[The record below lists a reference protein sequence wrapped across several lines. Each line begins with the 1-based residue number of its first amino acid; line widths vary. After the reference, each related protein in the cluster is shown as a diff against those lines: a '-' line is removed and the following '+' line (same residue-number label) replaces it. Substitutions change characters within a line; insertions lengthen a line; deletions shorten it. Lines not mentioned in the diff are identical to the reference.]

1 VTKKPL
7 TTLHGVGTAL
17 AEKLARLGLDN
28 TFDLLFHLPSRFEDR
43 TRVTPV
49 YQLRHGQQ
57 ALILGTIEGCQVQ
70 FGRRRSLLVG
80 ISDEGAYFTMRL
92 FYFNAQQ
99 QRALQNGQWIQCF
112 GEARQGARGLEMVHP
127 EYRVFASEPE
137 KITSDAL
144 TPVYPVTEGVTAAR
158 IRKLILAVLDT
169 ELQHVKELLPP
180 ALLEQQHFMP
190 LAEALRTLHTPR
202 ADDDLIA
209 LAEQQHP
216 AQKRLA
222 LEELLAHH
230 LALRKLKRQRATLA
244 APSISSTGQSWDR
257 LKLQLSFSLTHAQKR
272 AVADIEQDFS
282 LSRPAL
288 RLIQGD
294 VGCGKTV
301 VAAAAALH
309 AVDAGHQVAIMA
321 PTELLA
327 EQHRRNFESW
337 CKPLGIRVGWLTS
350 RLPAAEKRTARA
362 AIESGEVQIA
372 IGTHALFQQ
381 SVNFAHLGLII
392 VDEQHRFGVDQRLAL
407 KNKGR
412 TDTQAPH
419 QLIMSATPIPRS
431 LSMVYYADL
440 DVSNIDEL
448 PPGRKPVNTVVLPN
462 TRRDEVQERVRAACT
477 QGRQAYW
484 VCPLIEESEALQAQ
498 AATETAALLSTV
510 LEGITVALIH
520 GKMKPAE
527 KDRLM
532 QGFRAGEI
540 DLLVATT
547 VIEVGVDVP
556 NASLMII
563 ENAERLGLA
572 QLHQLRGR
580 VGRGEDQA
588 VCVLMYQS
596 PLGKTSRRRLDIL
609 RQTNDGFEIARH
621 DLEFRGPGELM
632 GTKQTGDH
640 QLKVAN
646 IVRDQALLPQVEQAA
661 EALMADHPENV
672 DLIIERWVKHKAHYA
687 EV

>member
-1 VTKKPL
+1 
-7 TTLHGVGTAL
+7 
-17 AEKLARLGLDN
+17 LGLHN

-43 TRVTPV
+43 TRITPV
-49 YQLRHGQQ
+49 CQLRHAEQ
-57 ALILGTIEGCQVQ
+57 ALIVGSIEGCQVQ

-80 ISDEGAYFTMRL
+80 INDNGVQLTMRL

-99 QRALQNGQWIQCF
+99 QRALQSGQWIQCF
-112 GEARQGARGLEMVHP
+112 GEARQGAKGLEMVHP
-127 EYRVFASEPE
+127 EYRVYASEPE
-137 KITSDAL
+137 NITSDAL
-144 TPVYPVTEGVTAAR
+144 TPVYPVTEGVTHAR
-158 IRKLILAVLDT
+158 IRKLILAVLDD
-169 ELQHVKELLPP
+169 ELQQVEELLP
-180 ALLEQQHFMP
+180 AELLAEEPFMP

-202 ADDDLIA
+202 AADDLMA
-209 LAEQQHP
+209 LAEQRHP
-216 AQKRLA
+216 AQHRLA

-230 LALRKLKRQRATLA
+230 LALRKLKQKRGAHAAPHIISTGESWKIVEPGLGFDLTRAQQRAV
-244 APSISSTGQSWDR
+244 SE
-257 LKLQLSFSLTHAQKR
+257 
-272 AVADIEQDFS
+272 IEHDFS
-282 LSRPAL
+282 LNRPAL

-309 AVDAGHQVAIMA
+309 AVDSGYQVAIMA

-327 EQHRRNFESW
+327 EQHRRNFGQW
-337 CKPLGIRVGWLTS
+337 CKRPGINVGWLTS
-350 RLPAAEKRTARA
+350 RLPAAEKRSARA

-372 IGTHALFQQ
+372 IGTHALFQE
-381 SVNFAHLGLII
+381 SVKFRHLGLII

-412 TDTQAPH
+412 SEAQVPH

-448 PPGRKPVNTVVLPN
+448 PPGRKPVTTVVLPN
-462 TRRDEVQERVRAACT
+462 TRREEVQERIRVACA

-484 VCPLIEESEALQAQ
+484 VCPLIEESDVLQAQ
-498 AATETAALLSTV
+498 AATETAALLGAT
-510 LEGITVALIH
+510 LHGIRVELIH
-520 GKMKPAE
+520 GKMKPAQ

-532 QGFRAGEI
+532 QSFREGEI

-580 VGRGEDQA
+580 VGRGEAQA

-596 PLGKTSRRRLDIL
+596 PLGKTSRRRLDIM
-609 RQTNDGFEIARH
+609 RHTNDGFEIARH

-632 GTKQTGDH
+632 GTRQTGDH

-646 IVRDQALLPQVEQAA
+646 IVRDQALLPTIERIAS
-661 EALMADHPENV
+661 ALINHHPEKI
-672 DLIIERWVKHKAHYA
+672 DLIIDRWVKHKAQYA